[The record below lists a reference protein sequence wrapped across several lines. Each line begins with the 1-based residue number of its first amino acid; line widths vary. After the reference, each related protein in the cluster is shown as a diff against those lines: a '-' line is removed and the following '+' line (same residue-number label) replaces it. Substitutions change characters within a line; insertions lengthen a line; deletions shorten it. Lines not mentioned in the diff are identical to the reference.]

1 MNEECANDRDTTGMN
16 DTPERQQ
23 WFDSAGHLT
32 TGALNESI
40 DGSLSA
46 FDDELLR
53 HHLTVCAECGA
64 RREGLARTVA
74 LVRSMPEVEPH
85 RSFEI
90 ASNPLPGSK
99 PPAKAWFQGVL
110 APAFPALRVAV
121 AAVFLLLV
129 GVSATDLITQRDDQG
144 DQVAM
149 VADTPAARPESVS
162 LEEAPQAIGAPPA
175 APAAN
180 IEAAESDEAMFAEPS
195 EALGDAAARDDSDT
209 SETGETVDAGA
220 DAMDQ
225 PGPTPPPEPSPT
237 PDASVARVD
246 AAEESD
252 GLSNWRIV
260 EISLLLLLFWL
271 VVTWIGVERVR
282 KR

>member
-1 MNEECANDRDTTGMN
+1 MNEERANDSDTTGMN
-16 DTPERQQ
+16 DIPEHQQ
-23 WFDSAGHLT
+23 MVDSAGHLT
-32 TGALNESI
+32 TDALNESI
-40 DGSLSA
+40 DGSLSGR
-46 FDDELLR
+46 DDELVSN
-53 HHLTVCAECGA
+53 HLAKCVECAS
-64 RREGLARTVA
+64 RREELARTVA
-74 LVRSMPEVEPH
+74 LVRSMPEVEPR

-90 ASNPLPGSK
+90 APNPSLASR
-99 PPAKAWFQGVL
+99 PPAKSWFQGVL

-129 GVSATDLITQRDDQG
+129 GVSATDLITQRDNQG

-149 VADTPAARPESVS
+149 VADPPAARPESVS